1 MRYDA
6 LGAAAAA
13 RSARPAIVAATAGTT
28 MTEAVDIPAAVAA
41 ALHQSGIRD
50 RHVHLDA
57 ALSGIPLALDDRW
70 RSAVDLGHPAGPD
83 SLCISGHKF
92 LGTPLPCGVVLA
104 RRDHLAYIRRTIDY
118 ISGPDVTISG
128 SRPGLAALQLWY
140 ALRRPGLPGHHAR
153 ATAARELARYATA
166 RLGAIGW
173 DCWRHEHAFTVV
185 LRTPPAPVLA
195 RWSLATEGERSHIVC
210 MPGVR
215 RAQIDAFIDDLVEF
229 RHLALP
235 EAG

>member
-1 MRYDA
+1 MPDK
-6 LGAAAAA
+6 AASRCTW
-13 RSARPAIVAATAGTT
+13 RSR
-28 MTEAVDIPAAVAA
+28 IP
-41 ALHQSGIRD
+41 D

-70 RSAVDLGHPAGPD
+70 RAAVDLGDPAGPD

-140 ALRRPGLPGHHAR
+140 ALRRPGLAGHRAR
-153 ATAARELARYATA
+153 ATAVRELARYATA
-166 RLGAIGW
+166 RLRAIGW
-173 DCWRHEHAFTVV
+173 ECWRHEHAFTVV

-195 RWSLATEGERSHIVC
+195 RWSLATEGDRSHIVC
-210 MPGVR
+210 MPGVQ
-215 RAQIDAFIDDLVEF
+215 RAQIDAFIEDLMEF